1 MERSSRLACVDAPR
15 IRRLPAIRLR
25 RRGLLASIA
34 AGLAT
39 LGCAQQSVVTTS
51 STTSGAGAAATEMGV
66 SARIL
71 PNDEVPSLDA
81 ITAADLRRDLFALAG
96 DAMRGREAGTL
107 DELRASGWLVE
118 QLRAIGLEP
127 AGEDG
132 TYYQWWNIRRIRQ
145 SDASVVRVGG
155 ERLAMWRDVVIP
167 QAVDATLD
175 LPLLY
180 LGRATE
186 QELQGQS
193 LSGKAVVAQ
202 IVAPPNPPGRNVSLS
217 SWRYAG
223 AAVRGQSA
231 RLATLGASAII
242 LVADSVVES
251 ALEFYGAVSARGSY
265 GLDTAGAITRPRPTT
280 PVMVVRQRM
289 LPALQAPGA
298 RLTATLT
305 SESFTYPSVN
315 IVARA
320 TGNDPQRRNEYV
332 LFSGHQDHDG
342 VRFAIDGDSIWNGAD
357 DNATVSVAMLAIA
370 RAWKRQP
377 NPRSALWV
385 WHGAEERGLLGSRW
399 HAMHP
404 MVPRDQIVAVLNG
417 DMIGRNHPD
426 SASLLGIQPPHRNS
440 RDLVAHAL
448 RANELTGRFVLDSL
462 WDRPTHPEGWYFRS
476 DHLPYARMNIP
487 AVMYSTNL
495 HPDYHTP
502 RDNPD
507 RIDIAK
513 LRRMTQWMYATGWL
527 VGTAARRPALDAGFK
542 LER

>member
-1 MERSSRLACVDAPR
+1 MRRTLLVGALLLVQSACAR
-15 IRRLPAIRLR
+15 Q
-25 RRGLLASIA
+25 
-34 AGLAT
+34 AT
-39 LGCAQQSVVTTS
+39 LGTN
-51 STTSGAGAAATEMGV
+51 AGVAAGGTDA
-66 SARIL
+66 S
-71 PNDEVPSLDA
+71 VPSLDA
-81 ITAADLRRDLFALAG
+81 IRNDDLKRDLFALAG

-132 TYYQWWNIRRIRQ
+132 TYYQWWSIRRIRQ
-145 SDASVVRVGG
+145 SDASVVRLGG
-155 ERLAMWRDVVIP
+155 ETLPMWRDVVVAS
-167 QAVDATLD
+167 AVDANVD
-175 LPLLY
+175 LPIVFV
-180 LGRATE
+180 GRATDA
-186 QELQGQS
+186 ELAG
-193 LSGKAVVAQ
+193 LDLAGKAVAAL
-202 IVAPPNPPGRNVSLS
+202 IVPPANPPGRNVSLS
-217 SWRYAG
+217 AWRYTG
-223 AAVRGQSA
+223 AAVRAQAS
-231 RLATLGASAII
+231 RLTSRGAAAVV
-242 LVADSVVES
+242 LVADSVVEG
-251 ALEFYGAVSARGSY
+251 AIEFYGAVSARGTY
-265 GLDTAGAITRPRPTT
+265 GLDTAGANTRPRPTA
-280 PVMVVRQRM
+280 PVLLVRQKM
-289 LPALQAPGA
+289 LTKVQAAGT
-298 RLTATLT
+298 RLTAALT

-315 IVARA
+315 IVARL
-320 TGNDPQRRNEYV
+320 TGSDARLRNEYV

-342 VRFAIDGDSIWNGAD
+342 VRFPIDGDSIWNGAD
-357 DNATVSVAMLAIA
+357 DNATVSVGMLAIA

-385 WHGAEERGLLGSRW
+385 WHGAEERGLLGSRF

-404 MVPRDQIVAVLNG
+404 MVPREQIVAVLNA

-440 RDLVAHAL
+440 SDLVTHAL
-448 RANELTGRFVLDSL
+448 RANQLTGRFTLDSL

-476 DHLPYARMNIP
+476 DHLPYARLNIP

-507 RIDIAK
+507 RIDIDK

-527 VGTAARRPALDAGFK
+527 VGTASSRPRVDAGFR